1 MHSLCLVL
9 TRSLESFGVE
19 GLGDSHGGSLAE
31 PTLSNVG
38 RLTTSP
44 QAIGLG
50 NWALGCPA
58 PGSGRGSLLV
68 LRLGGQQRDGLEVSG
83 RRRTGYCDLVLKW
96 KSPGLHQE
104 ARRVPGT
111 ASLTPFF
118 CSQFPPS
125 TKNFQEAQ
133 SQLNQAAAGLNQSAN
148 ELVQSSRGTSQ
159 DLARASGK
167 FGQDFNEF
175 LQAGVEMAGQSQVRA
190 AWLGGEGLQCTC
202 RKSTSS

>member
-1 MHSLCLVL
+1 M
-9 TRSLESFGVE
+9 FGVK
-19 GLGDSHGGSLAE
+19 GHGDSHGGRLAE
-31 PTLSNVG
+31 PLLSDVG

-44 QAIGLG
+44 QAVVWGAGL
-50 NWALGCPA
+50 WAA
-58 PGSGRGSLLV
+58 LLWAAEGAALPV

-83 RRRTGYCDLVLKW
+83 RRRTGSCDLVLKR
-96 KSPGLHQE
+96 KSPGLRQE
-104 ARRVPGT
+104 VKKGAWDPQADPR
-111 ASLTPFF
+111 F

-148 ELVQSSRGTSQ
+148 ELVQASRGTPQ
-159 DLARASGK
+159 DLAKASGK

-202 RKSTSS
+202 RRSASS